1 MVNYDLGT
9 TNQGAPTILT
19 NFTRNNTEPAV
30 AGGALW
36 GDSVNMALYLFGGQ
50 TTGHGH
56 PHGGHGGHDG
66 FSLFDLNLNQ
76 WNHSQGD
83 RGQGGGGGGFRQ
95 HKVSWGASTSVD
107 ELGQG
112 YFLGGWREN
121 RTAPSAVGQRASSHL
136 LRYDM
141 TSGSFTNLSGPDHVG
156 RAEGVMIF
164 LPVSDAG
171 LLVYIGGVL
180 DPQRNG
186 SVVPAPMEIVH
197 VFDIATTTWYS
208 QRASGDIPP
217 VRRRFCAGATWPD
230 DRTSLNIYAYGGL
243 SAGAD
248 GNAFDDLYILS
259 LPSFQYLKW
268 WPTKPSTGRPRH
280 SMTCNVVGR
289 SQVRYLPHG
298 LF

>member
-1 MVNYDLGT
+1 MKDHVLVNYDLGLT
-9 TNQGAPTILT
+9 SQGMPTIFT
-19 NFTRNNTEPAV
+19 NLTRNNTEPTV

-36 GDSVNMALYLFGGQ
+36 GDSVNMVLYQFGGQ
-50 TTGHGH
+50 ATGHGH
-56 PHGGHGGHDG
+56 PHGGHEG
-66 FSLFDLNLNQ
+66 FSLFDLILNQ
-76 WNHSQGD
+76 WNRSQGA
-83 RGQGGGGGGFRQ
+83 FHQ
-95 HKVSWGASTSVD
+95 HKVSWGASTTVD

-112 YFLGGWREN
+112 YFLGGWKEN
-121 RTAPSAVGQRASSHL
+121 RTAPSMVGRRASSHL

-141 TSGSFTNLSGPDHVG
+141 SSNSFTNLSGPDHVG

-171 LLVYIGGVL
+171 LLIYIGGVL

-186 SVVPAPMEIVH
+186 SFVPAPMEIIR
-197 VFDIATTTWYS
+197 VFDIATTTWYT

-230 DRTSLNIYAYGGL
+230 DRTSFNIYAYGGL
-243 SAGAD
+243 SAGTD
-248 GNAFDDLYILS
+248 GSAFDDLYILS

-268 WPTKPSTGRPRH
+268 WPTKPRTGRPRH

-289 SQVRYLPHG
+289 SQVRFHLTVDPSN
-298 LF
+298 